1 MKKREVIKKE
11 KKLPNI
17 NQFIEKLNVYKM
29 FNDPNGKFI
38 RCISVDPNYRGVKR
52 RDYQRM
58 LRDTKIKVKNFR
70 YNMEKKHSDKLL
82 QFKSEA
88 TRFIGKIDK
97 VKMIE
102 NREDSNIKI
111 RRKR

>member
-17 NQFIEKLNVYKM
+17 NQFIEKLNV
-29 FNDPNGKFI
+29 